1 MTTKQ
6 EYEYLKDYYFHKYGS
21 AYMSAMKKLSAS
33 FSEAYDEKVYLKDD
47 YVLTPLEK
55 EEVLTYVPE
64 FIDNQNYG
72 NSRKR

>member
-1 MTTKQ
+1 
-6 EYEYLKDYYFHKYGS
+6 
-21 AYMSAMKKLSAS
+21 MKKLSAS
-33 FSEAYDEKVYLKDD
+33 FSEAYDEKGYLKDD

-55 EEVLTYVPE
+55 EAVLTYVPE

>member
-6 EYEYLKDYYFHKYGS
+6 EYE
-21 AYMSAMKKLSAS
+21 
-33 FSEAYDEKVYLKDD
+33 YLKDD

-55 EEVLTYVPE
+55 EAVLTYVPE

-72 NSRKR
+72 NSKKR